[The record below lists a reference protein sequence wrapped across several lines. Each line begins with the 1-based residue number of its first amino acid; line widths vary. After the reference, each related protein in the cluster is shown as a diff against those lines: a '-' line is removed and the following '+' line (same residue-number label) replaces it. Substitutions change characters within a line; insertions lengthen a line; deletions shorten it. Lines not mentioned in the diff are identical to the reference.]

1 MSNVYAMNN
10 QYISVLIEILCT
22 MVVIKQNY
30 CFKKVRIFICLKN
43 FYPKSLLVVFNV
55 SVDEV
60 PGDIFNS
67 VIEELP
73 PELAS

>member
-1 MSNVYAMNN
+1 
-10 QYISVLIEILCT
+10 